1 MKASSFM
8 RKFNMLVA
16 HIRERGSLGIGEACT
31 LIGVGPWAI
40 RQYAKAIVDACADI
54 RFEQDRFRTVIEDM
68 GDTSQRQVTD
78 YVRDLRKKEG
88 GD

>member
-1 MKASSFM
+1 MKEMRFM
-8 RKFNMLVA
+8 RKFNVLVA

-54 RFEQDRFRTVIEDM
+54 RFENDRFRTVID
-68 GDTSQRQVTD
+68 DTLDTKQRQVTD
-78 YVRDLRKKEG
+78 FLRDVRKK
-88 GD
+88 DVS

>member
-16 HIRERGSLGIGEACT
+16 HIRERGSLGIGEAC
-31 LIGVGPWAI
+31 IVINVGPWAI

-54 RFEQDRFRTVIEDM
+54 RFENDRFRTVIEDA
-68 GDTSQRQVTD
+68 GDTKQRQVTEFLQ
-78 YVRDLRKKEG
+78 DLRKKEAP
-88 GD
+88 